1 MQSDSSVVVR
11 VAKENREAFRPDF
24 LAWLIAN
31 VHVFAEFERRAVEV
45 SRFRRHY
52 SARTIVE
59 VMRHETAIGQLSG
72 EFKIN
77 DWFTPSMARLFV
89 QMYPQHKNLFELRKI
104 KAKQDQ
110 MAAA

>member
-31 VHVFAEFERRAVEV
+31 VHVFAEFERRAIEV
-45 SRFRRHY
+45 SRFRQHY

-77 DWFTPSMARLFV
+77 DHAAPDMARLFV
-89 QMYPQHKNLFELRKI
+89 LLHPGLSNLFEFRRERQ
-104 KAKQDQ
+104 AR
-110 MAAA
+110 AA